1 MGTTTHR
8 DTIAAAAPAG
18 ARARPLTQS
27 QLRQLEAE
35 LLAERA
41 RLERSMTAPLGDAAA
56 DAEVAGDPD
65 DELGAALRSRTASR
79 HDAVRAAMQRLADG
93 TYGRCTDCGQG
104 IPFGRLLVMPESE
117 RCLACGPHI

>member
-8 DTIAAAAPAG
+8 ATIAAAAPVG

-27 QLRQLEAE
+27 QLQQLEAE

-41 RLERSMTAPLGDAAA
+41 RLERSMAVPFGDSAA
-56 DAEVAGDPD
+56 DDGAAGDPD
-65 DELGAALRSRTASR
+65 DELGAALRSRTSSR

-93 TYGRCTDCGQG
+93 TYGRCADCGQG

-117 RCLACGPHI
+117 RCLACGPHV

>member
-8 DTIAAAAPAG
+8 ATIGTAAPAG
-18 ARARPLTQS
+18 ARARALTPS
-27 QLRQLEAE
+27 QLKQLEAE

-41 RLERSMTAPLGDAAA
+41 RLERSMSAPLGDSAA
-56 DAEVAGDPD
+56 DVAGDPD
-65 DELGAALRSRTASR
+65 DELGAALRSRTSSR

-104 IPFGRLLVMPESE
+104 IPYGRLLVMPESE
-117 RCLACGPHI
+117 RCLACGPHL

>member
-8 DTIAAAAPAG
+8 TTVAAAPAG
-18 ARARPLTQS
+18 ARARPLTPS

-41 RLERSMTAPLGDAAA
+41 RLERSMSVPLADAAPDGA
-56 DAEVAGDPD
+56 DAGDPD
-65 DELGAALRSRTASR
+65 DELGAALRGRTAAR

-93 TYGRCTDCGQG
+93 TYGRCADCGQG

-117 RCLACGPHI
+117 RCLACGPHV